1 MTKWTRLTLSVLTY
15 SVTLSTLAFT
25 FKAHAEREFSSVVRM
40 YDDSRTRVIS
50 PAIEVGSTFNED
62 RMKVALHATQDVLTS
77 ASSEVKT
84 FSSKGEIEDLRNEY
98 SVNFETQIPDGTLS
112 LGVVTSDEKD
122 YSSRVVSAG
131 GTREFFTKNT
141 VVGFGFSSG
150 SDVITATANAAF
162 RETKE
167 HQNYSLSLSQILSKE
182 SLVQFIYDFR
192 VENGYNA
199 SPYRRAKL
207 ITGSSIS
214 ALNENHPRTRNRHA
228 IGVKYNVY
236 IPKLKTSFA
245 TSYRI
250 YQDSWDVLSHT
261 LEERMT
267 KEFSRKFEVALSLR
281 YYMQSKAKFYQDYY
295 RGDPGVFY
303 SGNNTLATYNSYTV
317 ALRPAYNLTE
327 KTNLSLKLEYFGQK
341 FDDATDAGNLS
352 TLSDDKKLEISAFVV
367 GLGLST
373 KF

>member
-1 MTKWTRLTLSVLTY
+1 MTRLTHVFLGTSII
-15 SVTLSTLAFT
+15 VTGLMPTSSAL
-25 FKAHAEREFSSVVRM
+25 AEREFSSVVRM

-50 PAIEVGSTFNED
+50 PAIELGSTFNED
-62 RMKVALHATQDVLTS
+62 RMKIAVHATQDVLTS
-77 ASSEVKT
+77 ASSEVRT

-98 SVNFETQIPDGTLS
+98 SVNFESQIPDGTLS
-112 LGVVTSDEKD
+112 VGVVTSDEKD

-162 RETKE
+162 REFKE
-167 HQNYSLSLSQILSKE
+167 HQNYSISLSQILSKE
-182 SLVQFIYDFR
+182 SLIQFIYDFR
-192 VENGYNA
+192 VESGYNA

-228 IGVKYNVY
+228 IGVKYNIFV
-236 IPKLKTSFA
+236 PKLKTSFA
-245 TSYRI
+245 TSYRL
-250 YQDSWDVLSHT
+250 YQDSWDVVSHT

-267 KEFSRKFEVALSLR
+267 REFSRKFEIALSLR

-295 RGDPGVFY
+295 NGDPGVFF

-327 KTNLSLKLEYFGQK
+327 KTNLSLKLEYFAQK
-341 FDDATDAGNLS
+341 FQDATEAGNLS
-352 TLSDDKKLEISAFVV
+352 TLSDDKSLEISAFVV
-367 GLGLST
+367 GFGLAT